1 MGNKTRLQMRT
12 DLAIDLKI
20 TIDTEL
26 SANELNRSIERSVA
40 DFNRFLP
47 DEKIYEDSLQFSV
60 ADEEV
65 VFPKEA
71 DADAIVADED
81 LSTIVAGDT
90 LTDVEIDGQPDVPR
104 PLRLALTDD
113 NNSIQGMTIIISGI
127 DKDDQSVQ
135 EIFHYSIGDSKIIV
149 GAEYFKTVYLI
160 EIDQIAGN
168 GASDVLNIGFAPH
181 TDVWVYLA
189 NSPIRRSSDSAT
201 NDDDS
206 DATVVKNTDYY
217 IDYANGRVK
226 AISGGGIAQ
235 GETCTFAYS
244 KYQIGIDISGL
255 PGLIRVQRVEY
266 PVGEV
271 PQTFVSNDV
280 FGKYVFVTGTGESGE
295 QARMAED
302 QQYRIYYDAVHQAPG
317 EYAPGT
323 IPIFLE
329 NTVETMAGAYALYIL
344 ALKQEHQTATD
355 ITSARTAL
363 GNATG
368 THSAL
373 ALALADVEKYL
384 DDNEDES
391 GEDAAAW
398 LKKITTDIASLRAAT
413 GDAMIAMNSYLDVVG
428 TATTGDLAK
437 ADLARENYM
446 GTTANYVDHATTL
459 GIKKYLDDGDAT
471 LNTVPVGGEGQ
482 DVPRAYREYAQT
494 VKEALVA
501 AHERDRQFYQQNATA
516 RTNAAMVFGQEAAQR
531 ISNLRTYLEQVAGYN
546 AIANTFAAKA
556 GHYLSQVMSYL
567 QQASQYV
574 VASNSD
580 IALADRFRAEANERR
595 NEVYSIWRD
604 RRQYIGDFTA
614 GSMRQMPDYNKGV
627 R

>member
-1 MGNKTRLQMRT
+1 MRT

-614 GSMRQMPDYNKGV
+614 GSMRQMPDYK
-627 R
+627 

>member
-614 GSMRQMPDYNKGV
+614 GSMRQMPDYK
-627 R
+627 